1 MHAIPASD
9 KTCRKS
15 SGVWACLLFL
25 SCFVCFPAGES
36 HCQTLYADISVGGS
50 NYQGELK
57 DRHITTHGMRLAFG
71 AGVTYASDD
80 RFAVSLS
87 YIRGMLGGSDSHN
100 ASYFT
105 RRRNLHFDTEL
116 QELSITGRINL
127 TVSRETA
134 FVPYLM
140 AGLAAFRVDPFTTD
154 ELGKR
159 HPLFPLSTE
168 GQGLPQY
175 PDNPAHRYMNLS
187 LPMGGGVEVRLTRGL
202 RMDLELAFRKT
213 FTDHIDDVSGSYPD
227 ENLLLSH
234 GGFKAVELSYRADE
248 LPGGDPIYPVEG
260 TGRGNPKTKDWYYFL
275 KVVFRY
281 PIFTRAYR
289 YDRINY
295 IIKGADWP
303 YRF

>member
-1 MHAIPASD
+1 MRSIPISVITSRSRIG
-9 KTCRKS
+9 TCAFVLLV
-15 SGVWACLLFL
+15 GCFLCLPVGNIR
-25 SCFVCFPAGES
+25 S
-36 HCQTLYADISVGGS
+36 QTLYADIFVGGS

-57 DRHITTHGMRLAFG
+57 DKHITTHGMRLAFG
-71 AGVTYASDD
+71 AGMTYASDD
-80 RFAVSLS
+80 RFAFSLS
-87 YIRGMLGGSDSHN
+87 YTRGMLGGSDSHN

-116 QELSITGRINL
+116 QELSFTGRVNL

-154 ELGKR
+154 ELGMR
-159 HPLFPLSTE
+159 YHLFPLSTE

-175 PDNPAHRYMNLS
+175 PEKPVQRNLKLS
-187 LPMGGGVEVRLTRGL
+187 IPMGGGVEVRLTRAL

-234 GGFKAVELSYRADE
+234 NGFKAVELSYRADE
-248 LPGGDPIYPVEG
+248 LPGGDPFYPVEG

-275 KVVFRY
+275 KVSFRY
-281 PIFTRAYR
+281 PIFTRTYR
-289 YDRINY
+289 YDRIKY
-295 IIKGADWP
+295 IIRGPDWP